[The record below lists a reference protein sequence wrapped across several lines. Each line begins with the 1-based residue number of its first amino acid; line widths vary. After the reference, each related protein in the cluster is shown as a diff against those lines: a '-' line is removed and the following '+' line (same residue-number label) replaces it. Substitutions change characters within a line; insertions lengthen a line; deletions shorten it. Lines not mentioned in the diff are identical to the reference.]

1 MKKIRIIPTI
11 LYDSN
16 SAVKGKN
23 FNSWRKIGSLKQI
36 IKLYSLREV
45 DELIFLDVAANSKKN
60 LEYKIIDDFADD
72 CFMPI
77 TAGGGIKNMKNIELL
92 LKSGVDRV
100 SINSAIY
107 NNYNFVKEAINY
119 FGSQCIVLSIDYK
132 IINNKKK
139 NVFINSG
146 RQDTKIELND
156 YLKKIE
162 DLQPGEVLINSID
175 RDGTMMG
182 YDIETLKKIEKK
194 FKFQI
199 IASGGAK
206 SEKDVYN
213 LINQTSIK
221 AVSCSS
227 IFQFT
232 EITPLKIKEFL
243 LKKGYRLRN

>member
-1 MKKIRIIPTI
+1 VKKIRIIPTI

-77 TAGGGIKNMKNIELL
+77 TAGGGIKTMKNIELL

-119 FGSQCIVLSIDYK
+119 FGSQCIVLSVDYK

-139 NVFINSG
+139 NVFSARCLVNNVKW
-146 RQDTKIELND
+146 R
-156 YLKKIE
+156 
-162 DLQPGEVLINSID
+162 V
-175 RDGTMMG
+175 
-182 YDIETLKKIEKK
+182 
-194 FKFQI
+194 
-199 IASGGAK
+199 
-206 SEKDVYN
+206 
-213 LINQTSIK
+213 
-221 AVSCSS
+221 
-227 IFQFT
+227 
-232 EITPLKIKEFL
+232 
-243 LKKGYRLRN
+243 